1 MAKEQFDYIVIGTGA
16 AGSVVASRLSEDP
29 NVSVLVLESGGNDWD
44 PVIKIPKGFYFLYG
58 GTRHSFTYKTKPVGP
73 DGAIE
78 IWQRGR
84 VLGGST
90 AINGL
95 QYERGGEHFW
105 NQLEADGNPG
115 WGWDD
120 MLAAFRSFE
129 NHELGASDV
138 RGSGGPLDLHVS
150 RPEDELNERI
160 FAAAEAYG
168 LPRVDDIN
176 ASDGERVGYIPNTV
190 RNGFR
195 LTAARAFLTP
205 ALKRKNLSLEL
216 NTHVSRILFDGTR
229 ATGVRARSGGVVRDF
244 AATTEVIVCAGA
256 LDTPLLLER
265 SGIGDPRILHGI
277 GVPTVVDSPNVGE
290 HAIEQRQV
298 AYQASVSENIGY
310 NQRLSSPLRQ
320 MLTGAK
326 FLWSRQGVIG
336 TGGYDIGAFYK
347 TTPEK
352 ESADVIAI
360 FNPLSMDLEAS
371 GLKVA
376 THPGFSASA
385 YLLHPTT
392 ESSVHSSGSLPDNPP
407 VIESNYL
414 DTEHDKAGIHAAL
427 LGTRAIASQGPLADI
442 TIAEEAPGDDVTSRE
457 DAIAHAWASG
467 HILHGVGTARMGP
480 DADAVVD
487 PDLRVRGTDN
497 VRIADTSVLPMQPGN
512 TMGPTIA
519 VGWRA
524 ADLILGRG

>member
-1 MAKEQFDYIVIGTGA
+1 M
-16 AGSVVASRLSEDP
+16 
-29 NVSVLVLESGGNDWD
+29 
-44 PVIKIPKGFYFLYG
+44 
-58 GTRHSFTYKTKPVGP
+58 
-73 DGAIE
+73 
-78 IWQRGR
+78 
-84 VLGGST
+84 
-90 AINGL
+90 

-150 RPEDELNERI
+150 RPKDELNERI

-176 ASDGERVGYIPNTV
+176 ACDGERVGYIPNTV

-205 ALKRKNLSLEL
+205 ALKRKNLTLEL

-310 NQRLSSPLRQ
+310 NQRLSSPLR
-320 MLTGAK
+320 
-326 FLWSRQGVIG
+326 
-336 TGGYDIGAFYK
+336 
-347 TTPEK
+347 
-352 ESADVIAI
+352 
-360 FNPLSMDLEAS
+360 
-371 GLKVA
+371 
-376 THPGFSASA
+376 
-385 YLLHPTT
+385 
-392 ESSVHSSGSLPDNPP
+392 
-407 VIESNYL
+407 
-414 DTEHDKAGIHAAL
+414 
-427 LGTRAIASQGPLADI
+427 
-442 TIAEEAPGDDVTSRE
+442 
-457 DAIAHAWASG
+457 
-467 HILHGVGTARMGP
+467 
-480 DADAVVD
+480 
-487 PDLRVRGTDN
+487 
-497 VRIADTSVLPMQPGN
+497 
-512 TMGPTIA
+512 
-519 VGWRA
+519 
-524 ADLILGRG
+524 